1 MLLTVSNWP
10 LIFHLKTV
18 LFSGFIFSMR
28 SESKRPCGER
38 FQDDN
43 RISFHCQI
51 CINKLSPLFLHLIH
65 FVVPDIDEC
74 STHRHRCSQ
83 NCHNN
88 VGSYTCSCDAGYNLD
103 SDYMTCSGKYPLF
116 WRWSE
121 GSGRGEWGR
130 KWKSIFRFKI
140 NGLRINPWMA
150 TSDLYLCIY
159 LFIHLHISFSISLPI
174 EFAW

>member
-130 KWKSIFRFKI
+130 KWKSIFRSKI
-140 NGLRINPWMA
+140 NGLRINPWMGHFR
-150 TSDLYLCIY
+150 SLFMYLLIY
-159 LFIHLHISFSISLPI
+159 SFTHFFFYFPTY
-174 EFAW
+174 